1 MKVCSVNEIEKR
13 VNQVKAGNL
22 MSSLTLSLYL
32 WTSQFAFA
40 ELIAEVDRDRISMGD
55 TMRLSITATDGE
67 DVDGINLR
75 PLLEN
80 FDILQRSTSSNTRII
95 NGIADRTKQLNLDLT
110 PKRKGTLSIPA
121 LRSGNRSTNLILVSV
136 SEAAKSPAGNEI
148 FLFEAEVDKREA
160 YVHGQVIVTFRV
172 QNAIP
177 LGDMSISNLSLED
190 AFYDLLEQ
198 RKFQRVINNRT
209 WEVHEVRYAIFP
221 EESGL
226 LEIPAMTLS
235 ARESLPRRN
244 MFDLRQSGRLLRR
257 TSESFSIKILPRP
270 PSFPAGTWLPA
281 RELSIEEN
289 WSDPPSQIRA
299 GESVTRTITLRGDGL
314 QGAQLPPITPPI
326 INGLK
331 FYPDQPKINNTEN
344 QFGRVGERVENIALV
359 PTREGNWKIP
369 EIRVPWWDTENKIL
383 QYAILPAREINVTG
397 SVVSSELGTSSN
409 SISPISVDGNT
420 ESNLNKT
427 NDSNAWKIVAT
438 ISAVGWLVTL
448 IILYR
453 TGNQGRR
460 ATRKSNNDE
469 NESKCYKILVEACIS
484 NNASAA
490 RKSFLSWVAARDD
503 TASIHS
509 IADAKKYFSDL
520 QLDHA
525 LSDLEEKNYGSQTSP
540 WIGAELSSI
549 VKRLRKDAKVRKGEN
564 VDLALYQ

>member
-22 MSSLTLSLYL
+22 LSCLTLSLYL

-40 ELIAEVDRDRISMGD
+40 ELVAEVDRDRISMGD

-75 PLLEN
+75 PLLDN
-80 FDILQRSTSSNTRII
+80 FDILQRSTSSNTKII

-121 LRSGNRSTNLILVSV
+121 LRSGNRSTNLILISV
-136 SEAAKSPAGNEI
+136 IEAAKSPTGNAI

-198 RKFQRVINNRT
+198 RKFQRIVNNRT

-221 EESGL
+221 EKSGL

-244 MFDLRQSGRLLRR
+244 MFDLGRNGRLLRR

-281 RELSIEEN
+281 RTVSIEEN
-289 WSDPPSQIRA
+289 WSAPPDQIKA

-314 QGAQLPPITPPI
+314 QGAQLPPIPPPI

-331 FYPDQPKINNTEN
+331 FYPDQPKINDTEN
-344 QFGRVGERVENIALV
+344 QHGRVGERIENIALV
-359 PTREGNWKIP
+359 PTREGDWKIP
-369 EIRVPWWDTENKIL
+369 ETRIPWWDTENKIL
-383 QYAILPAREINVTG
+383 QYAVLPAREINVTG
-397 SVVSSELGTSSN
+397 SIISTEIETSTN
-409 SISPISVDGNT
+409 STSPISLNENT
-420 ESNLNKT
+420 ASVFNTT
-427 NDSNAWKIVAT
+427 NENYAWKLIAT
-438 ISAVGWLVTL
+438 ISAIGWLVTL
-448 IILYR
+448 IMLYITR
-453 TGNQGRR
+453 NRGIR
-460 ATRKSNNDE
+460 APIKSNNDE
-469 NESKCYKILVEACIS
+469 NESKCYKILVKACNS
-484 NNASAA
+484 NDASAA
-490 RKSFLSWVAARDD
+490 RKSFLGWVIARDN
-503 TASIHS
+503 TTSINS
-509 IADAKKYFSDL
+509 ISDAKKYFNDL
-520 QLDHA
+520 ELNHV
-525 LSDLEEKNYGSQTSP
+525 LSDLEEKNYEEQTSS
-540 WIGAELSSI
+540 WIGTELSSV
-549 VKRLRKDAKVRKGEN
+549 VKRLRKDAKVSNEESA
-564 VDLALYQ
+564 DLALYQ